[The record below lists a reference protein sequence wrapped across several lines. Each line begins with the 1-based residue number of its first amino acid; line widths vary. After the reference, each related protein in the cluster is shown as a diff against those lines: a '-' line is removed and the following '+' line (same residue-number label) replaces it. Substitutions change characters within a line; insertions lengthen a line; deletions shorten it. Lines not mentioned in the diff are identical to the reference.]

1 MACYYYLTVF
11 PMEALIASELDPD
24 RFGLYMATG
33 PRKGTAE
40 QIMFIEVEGGFGDF
54 FDWDYAQTKCVP
66 HPDGKPKHSV
76 YLGVYRVLENTPLER
91 MKSLYLT
98 TRDGR
103 TMELP
108 RGEYQPRPAET
119 NYSLYQ
125 ELCPIQPLVVS
136 SLAPRE
142 FGEFIIS
149 DRNKIVVPALV
160 FTDLKVIN
168 FEDPQH
174 TGNIGGIYSRNLIHL
189 KACID
194 EIVDNPEKP
203 TKTLDRS
210 YTGSFSYQVI
220 NRGIYVAAG
229 QDILMYPM
237 ADEKT
242 LREQHYDWARSALI
256 L

>member
-11 PMEALIASELDPD
+11 PMEALIASQLDPV
-24 RFGLYMATG
+24 RFGLYMSTG

-40 QIMFIEVEGGFGDF
+40 QIMFIQVEGEFGGF
-54 FDWDYAQTKCVP
+54 FDWDYARKQCVA
-66 HPDGKPKHSV
+66 HPDGSPKHSV
-76 YLGVYRVLENTPLER
+76 YLGVYRVLENIPLDR
-91 MKSLYLT
+91 LGSLYLT

-108 RGEYQPRPAET
+108 RGEYRPDTGET
-119 NYSLYQ
+119 QYALYQ

-142 FGEFIIS
+142 FAEFIIS
-149 DRNKIVVPALV
+149 DANKIVVPSLV

-168 FEDPQH
+168 FNDPQH
-174 TGNIGGIYSRNLIHL
+174 TGNIGGIYSRNLKHL

-194 EIVDNPEKP
+194 EVVSRPNKP

-220 NRGIYVAAG
+220 NRGIYAASG
-229 QDILMYPM
+229 EGIVMYPM
-237 ADEKT
+237 ADERS
-242 LREQHYDWARSALI
+242 LREEHYDWARSALI